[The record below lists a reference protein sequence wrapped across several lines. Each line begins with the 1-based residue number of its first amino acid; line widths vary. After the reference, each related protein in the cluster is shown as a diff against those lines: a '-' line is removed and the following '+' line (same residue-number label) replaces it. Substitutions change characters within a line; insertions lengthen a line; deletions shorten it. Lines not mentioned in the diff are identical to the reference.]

1 MSLKTSNVPF
11 YDRVQQQIDDPVM
24 RHAVANAQDRIGIN
38 RQKMVDE
45 LENWPDWRSRAAEI
59 RAHVLDNLDAYLY
72 QLSEKVSANGGHVFF
87 ADTRE
92 DATRYILQIAREK
105 QARKIVKSKSMVTEE
120 IGMNAALEAASI
132 EVVETDLGEYIL
144 QLAKDA
150 PSHVVVPAIHRDR
163 HQIQQVLREKLGY
176 NGPETPE
183 AMTRFIRQKIREDFL
198 SADIGI
204 TGCNFAVAE
213 TGTLSLVS
221 NEGNARLC
229 TTVPKTHIAVMGM
242 ERVVPT
248 FAELDII
255 LTMLARSAVGAR
267 LTGYNT
273 WLTGAKGGMESDGPE
288 SFHLVIVDNGRSQV
302 LGSPF
307 QDILR
312 CIRCGACMN
321 TCPAY
326 RHIGGHGYGSIYP
339 GPVGAVLT
347 PLLGGYDDFKNLPY
361 ACSLC
366 TACDDVCPVRIPLS
380 SLILEHRRTLAES
393 GRTPAM
399 ERHTVHLFNYA
410 NRHPRLWK
418 VGMVAGARAAQ
429 LMIRNGKMPFT
440 ISAIGKWTEAR
451 DLPAADGESFR
462 SWFKKHQKQH
472 KNGEQA

>member
-1 MSLKTSNVPF
+1 MYLKTSDIPF
-11 YDRVQQQIDDPVM
+11 YKRIQQQIDDPVM
-24 RHAVANAQDRIGIN
+24 RHAVVNAQDRIGAR
-38 RQKMVDE
+38 RQKMIDE
-45 LENWPDWRSRAAEI
+45 LDTWNDWRSRAAEI

-72 QLSEKVSANGGHVFF
+72 QLSENVSANGGQVFF

-92 DATRYILQIAREK
+92 DATRYILQVAQEK

-120 IGMNAALEAASI
+120 IGMNVALEAAGI

-144 QLAKDA
+144 QLAHDA
-150 PSHVVVPAIHRDR
+150 PSHVVVPAIHKDR
-163 HQIQQVLREKLGY
+163 HQIQRILQEKLGY
-176 NGPETPE
+176 DGPETPE
-183 AMTRFIRQKIREDFL
+183 EMTRFIRQNIRADFL
-198 SADIGI
+198 NADIGI

-213 TGTLSLVS
+213 SGTLSLVS

-229 TTVPKTHIAVMGM
+229 TTLPRTHIAVMGM
-242 ERVVPT
+242 ERVLPS
-248 FAELDII
+248 FDELNVI

-267 LTGYNT
+267 FTGYNT
-273 WLTGAKGGMESDGPE
+273 WLTGPRGSTETDGPE
-288 SFHLVIVDNGRSQV
+288 EFHLVIVDNGRSQV

-339 GPVGAVLT
+339 GPVGAVLS
-347 PLLGGYDDFKNLPY
+347 PLLGGYKDFKNLPY

-380 SLILEHRRTLAES
+380 SLILQHRRVLAEN
-393 GRTPAM
+393 GMTPAA
-399 ERHTVHLFNYA
+399 ERGVVRLFNYA
-410 NRHPRLWK
+410 NRHPGLWK

-429 LMIRNGKMPFT
+429 LMIRNGKMPFN
-440 ISAIGKWTEAR
+440 IAAIRKWTEAR
-451 DLPAADGESFR
+451 DLPAGDGESFR
-462 SWFKKHQKQH
+462 SWFKKHQKQC
-472 KNGEQA
+472 NDGDNQ

>member
-1 MSLKTSNVPF
+1 MSLKTSNIPF

-92 DATRYILQIAREK
+92 DATRYILQVAREK

-120 IGMNAALEAASI
+120 IGMNAALEAAGM

-229 TTVPKTHIAVMGM
+229 TTVPETHIAVMGM

-255 LTMLARSAVGAR
+255 LTMLARNAVGAR

-273 WLTGAKGGMESDGPE
+273 WLTGAKGSMESDGPE

-399 ERHTVHLFNYA
+399 EKHTVHLFNYA

-451 DLPAADGESFR
+451 DLPDADGASFR

-472 KNGEQA
+472 KNGEQG

>member
-1 MSLKTSNVPF
+1 MSLKTSNIPF

-45 LENWPDWRSRAAEI
+45 LENWADWRSRAAEI

-92 DATRYILQIAREK
+92 DATRYILQVAREK

-120 IGMNAALEAASI
+120 IGMNAALEAAGM

-255 LTMLARSAVGAR
+255 LTMLARNAVGAR

-273 WLTGAKGGMESDGPE
+273 WLTGAKGSMESDGPE

-429 LMIRNGKMPFT
+429 LMIRNGKMPLT

-451 DLPAADGESFR
+451 DLPDADGESFR

-472 KNGEQA
+472 NNGEQG

>member
-1 MSLKTSNVPF
+1 MYLKTSNIPF
-11 YDRVQQQIDDPVM
+11 YERVQQQIDDPVM
-24 RHAVANAQDRIGIN
+24 RQAVANAQDRIGAN

-45 LENWPDWRSRAAEI
+45 LESWDDWRSSAAQI

-72 QLSEKVSANGGHVFF
+72 QLSEKIRANGGKVFF

-92 DATRYILQIAREK
+92 DATQYILQVAQAK

-120 IGMNAALEAASI
+120 IGMNAVLEGAGI

-163 HQIQQVLREKLGY
+163 HQIRKILQEKLGY
-176 NGPETPE
+176 EGSEAPED
-183 AMTRFIRQKIREDFL
+183 MTRFIRHKIRNDFL
-198 SADIGI
+198 DAEIGI

-229 TTVPKTHIAVMGM
+229 TTVPHTHIAVMGM

-248 FAELDII
+248 FDELDIT

-273 WLTGAKGGMESDGPE
+273 WLTGPKKEGESDGPE
-288 SFHLVIVDNGRSQV
+288 EFHLVIVDNGRSKV

-307 QDILR
+307 HDILR

-339 GPVGAVLT
+339 GPVGAVLS
-347 PLLGGYDDFKNLPY
+347 PLLGGYKDFKNLPY

-380 SLILEHRRTLAES
+380 SLILQHRRVMAES
-393 GRTPAM
+393 GITPPM
-399 ERHTVHLFNYA
+399 ERRAVQLFNYA
-410 NRHPRLWK
+410 NRHSGLWK
-418 VGMVAGARAAQ
+418 VGMVVGARAAQ
-429 LMIRNGKMPFT
+429 LMIRNGKIPFNIGP
-440 ISAIGKWTEAR
+440 ISGWTAAR
-451 DLPAADGESFR
+451 DLPDADGESFR
-462 SWFKKHQKQH
+462 SWYKKHQQQRQDEEK
-472 KNGEQA
+472 K

>member
-1 MSLKTSNVPF
+1 MFLKTSNLPF

-24 RHAVANAQDRIGIN
+24 RHAVANAQDRIGTN
-38 RQKMVDE
+38 RQKMIDE
-45 LENWPDWRSRAAEI
+45 LENWPDWRSRAADI
-59 RAHVLDNLDAYLY
+59 RAHVLENLDAYLY

-92 DATRYILQIAREK
+92 DATRYILQIAQQK

-120 IGMNAALEAASI
+120 IGMNAALEGAGM

-150 PSHVVVPAIHRDR
+150 PSHVVVPAIHKDR
-163 HQIQQVLREKLGY
+163 QQIQRILREKLGY
-176 NGPETPE
+176 EGPETPE
-183 AMTRFIRQKIREDFL
+183 AMTRFIRQKIRADFL
-198 SADIGI
+198 NADIGI

-229 TTVPKTHIAVMGM
+229 TTVPRTHIAVMGM

-273 WLTGAKGGMESDGPE
+273 WLTGPKKSAESDGPE
-288 SFHLVIVDNGRSQV
+288 EFHLVIVDNGRSQV

-339 GPVGAVLT
+339 GPVGAVLS

-380 SLILEHRRTLAES
+380 SLILQHRRTLAES
-393 GRTPAM
+393 GMTPAM

-410 NRHPRLWK
+410 NRHHSLWK

-429 LMIRNGKMPFT
+429 LMIHNGKMPFS
-440 ISAIGKWTEAR
+440 IAAIRKWTEAR
-451 DLPAADGESFR
+451 DLPEADGESFR
-462 SWFKKHQKQH
+462 SWFKTHQKQR
-472 KNGEQA
+472 KNGEEA

>member
-1 MSLKTSNVPF
+1 MSLKTSNIPF

-120 IGMNAALEAASI
+120 IGMNAALEAAGMK
-132 EVVETDLGEYIL
+132 VVETDLGEYIL

-255 LTMLARSAVGAR
+255 LTMLARNAVGAR

-273 WLTGAKGGMESDGPE
+273 WLTGAKGSMESDGPE

-380 SLILEHRRTLAES
+380 SLILEHRRTLAEI

-399 ERHTVHLFNYA
+399 ERHTVHLFNYT

-451 DLPAADGESFR
+451 DLPDADGESFR

-472 KNGEQA
+472 KNGEQG

>member
-24 RHAVANAQDRIGIN
+24 RHAVANAQDRIGVN

-150 PSHVVVPAIHRDR
+150 PSHVVVPAIHKDR
-163 HQIQQVLREKLGY
+163 HQIQHVLREKLGY

-288 SFHLVIVDNGRSQV
+288 SFHLVIVDNGRSQM
-302 LGSPF
+302 LDSPF

-462 SWFKKHQKQH
+462 SWFKKHQKQQQ
-472 KNGEQA
+472 NGEQA

>member
-150 PSHVVVPAIHRDR
+150 PSHVVVPAIHKDR
-163 HQIQQVLREKLGY
+163 HQIQHVLREKLGY

-288 SFHLVIVDNGRSQV
+288 SFHLVIVDNGRSQM

-462 SWFKKHQKQH
+462 SWFKKHQKQQQ
-472 KNGEQA
+472 NGEQA

>member
-72 QLSEKVSANGGHVFF
+72 QLSEKIRANGGHVFF

-120 IGMNAALEAASI
+120 IGMNAALEAAGI

-150 PSHVVVPAIHRDR
+150 PSHVVVPAIHKNR
-163 HQIQQVLREKLGY
+163 HQIQHVLREKLGY

-248 FAELDII
+248 FAELDVI

-273 WLTGAKGGMESDGPE
+273 WLTGAKGSMESDGPE

-393 GRTPAM
+393 GKTPAM

-418 VGMVAGARAAQ
+418 VDMVAGARAAQ

-462 SWFKKHQKQH
+462 SWFKKHQKQQQ
-472 KNGEQA
+472 NGEQA

>member
-150 PSHVVVPAIHRDR
+150 PSHVVVPAIHKDR
-163 HQIQQVLREKLGY
+163 HQIQHVLREKLGY

-288 SFHLVIVDNGRSQV
+288 SFHLVIVDNGRSQM

>member
-72 QLSEKVSANGGHVFF
+72 QLSEKIRANDGHVFF
-87 ADTRE
+87 ADTHE
-92 DATRYILQIAREK
+92 DATRYILQVAQEK

-120 IGMNAALEAASI
+120 IGMNAALEAAGI

-273 WLTGAKGGMESDGPE
+273 WLTGAKGSMESDGPE

-393 GRTPAM
+393 GKTPAM

-440 ISAIGKWTEAR
+440 ISAISKWTEAR

-462 SWFKKHQKQH
+462 GWFKKHQKQQQ
-472 KNGEQA
+472 NGEQA